1 MGRKPPWKHFV
12 YLSVMS
18 VWLSAWNYTAPYKW
32 TTMRTSKFGQNGCNR
47 TFIYLKTNRKLWTG
61 RSNSRI
67 QKFWIVLSMTP
78 PPLKK
83 TKRNQVLTSA
93 RPALFPPHSCM
104 STSNTTLQATA
115 PFQVPQDQVCNE
127 NLVSAGATLTFIVL
141 TSPSQN

>member
-1 MGRKPPWKHFV
+1 M

-18 VWLSAWNYTAPYKW
+18 IWLSAWNYTAPYKW
-32 TTMRTSKFGQNGCNR
+32 TTTMTSKFGQNGCNR
-47 TFIYLKTNRKLWTG
+47 TFIFLKTNRKPWTG

-78 PPLKK
+78 LKPSPPPPHPLKK

-115 PFQVPQDQVCNE
+115 PFLVPQDQVCNE
-127 NLVSAGATLTFIVL
+127 NLVSAGATITFTVL
-141 TSPSQN
+141 TSPCQN